1 LDNSNINNIDSSSK
15 LELDKL
21 KQDYEKATLDYNN
34 LLSSDQEQIN
44 NFKSTIKSQHNSLKT
59 LTQDI
64 SLELDKLFSVSETN
78 KNYNQYFD
86 QYLGAKN
93 FILKNQM
100 KDSVKKLFQQKEY
113 LENLD
118 LEDLNQ
124 TKIIEIINIFDQ
136 YHNNLEKILNNTKI
150 VIEDS
155 VVSSSFTQNNID

>member
-15 LELDKL
+15 LELDRL